1 LCTSRHIT
9 EIAVMVKV
17 KSHIDGERG
26 HDGGSDVLMS
36 HDDGGRL
43 ICGLLVVEV
52 LREHGGVLIF
62 CEIALYL

>member
-1 LCTSRHIT
+1 
-9 EIAVMVKV
+9 MVNL

-43 ICGLLVVEV
+43 IWGLLVVEV